1 LNSATVTKRGRDLM
15 ADEKDS
21 GDKKA
26 AKAATTSGSS
36 APAKSVKEK
45 PKKAAAKKPRAK
57 AGKKAAAKKPAAK
70 KASAKAKPKK
80 APAKK
85 PAAKKAAPKSAAKKP
100 AKSAAAKGTAK
111 AKRAPRAPGLDIGI
125 AQLRESLEHSVTLS
139 RERIQEVVDDAVKR
153 GRMTHGDAEK
163 MIGELLKR
171 GRKQTDALLSE
182 LEGLLRQA
190 RRKLP

>member
-1 LNSATVTKRGRDLM
+1 M

-21 GDKKA
+21 GSKGAKASSSKKA
-26 AKAATTSGSS
+26 SKA
-36 APAKSVKEK
+36 K
-45 PKKAAAKKPRAK
+45 PKKAAAKKATAK
-57 AGKKAAAKKPAAK
+57 KSGATKKAAANPDKKQTAK
-70 KASAKAKPKK
+70 KAGASPKAKAPKPSPGK
-80 APAKK
+80 APRG
-85 PAAKKAAPKSAAKKP
+85 SA
-100 AKSAAAKGTAK
+100 
-111 AKRAPRAPGLDIGI
+111 GLDKSI

-163 MIGELLKR
+163 MIGELFKR

-182 LEGLLRQA
+182 LEKLVRQA

>member
-1 LNSATVTKRGRDLM
+1 M
-15 ADEKDS
+15 ADEKD
-21 GDKKA
+21 
-26 AKAATTSGSS
+26 AK
-36 APAKSVKEK
+36 P
-45 PKKAAAKKPRAK
+45 AAAK
-57 AGKKAAAKKPAAK
+57 
-70 KASAKAKPKK
+70 KAKPKK
-80 APAKK
+80 AAKK
-85 PAAKKAAPKSAAKKP
+85 PTAKKAKAKKATGKKSASEAGDKAAKKGTAAK
-100 AKSAAAKGTAK
+100 
-111 AKRAPRAPGLDIGI
+111 KRAPRAPSLDIGI

-182 LEGLLRQA
+182 LEKLVRQA

>member
-1 LNSATVTKRGRDLM
+1 M

-21 GDKKA
+21 GDNPVKGKPRKAAGKKTKAKAKPQAAKKSAGKKA
-26 AKAATTSGSS
+26 APKAKKAA
-36 APAKSVKEK
+36 
-45 PKKAAAKKPRAK
+45 PKKAAAKPS
-57 AGKKAAAKKPAAK
+57 P
-70 KASAKAKPKK
+70 KPKK
-80 APAKK
+80 A
-85 PAAKKAAPKSAAKKP
+85 P

-111 AKRAPRAPGLDIGI
+111 AKRAPRAPGLEIGI

-163 MIGELLKR
+163 MIGELLKK

-182 LEGLLRQA
+182 LESLLRQA

>member
-1 LNSATVTKRGRDLM
+1 M

-26 AKAATTSGSS
+26 AKA
-36 APAKSVKEK
+36 K
-45 PKKAAAKKPRAK
+45 PKAVKKAAKPAAK
-57 AGKKAAAKKPAAK
+57 AATKKPAAK
-70 KASAKAKPKK
+70 AKPK
-80 APAKK
+80 
-85 PAAKKAAPKSAAKKP
+85 AKKAAPKSQAKTAKKPAPKKAP

>member
-1 LNSATVTKRGRDLM
+1 M

-21 GDKKA
+21 GDKP
-26 AKAATTSGSS
+26 AKA
-36 APAKSVKEK
+36 K
-45 PKKAAAKKPRAK
+45 P
-57 AGKKAAAKKPAAK
+57 KKAAAKKPAAK
-70 KASAKAKPKK
+70 KAAPKKAKAKPKK
-80 APAKK
+80 AAAK
-85 PAAKKAAPKSAAKKP
+85 PASKPPKKP

-111 AKRAPRAPGLDIGI
+111 KPKRAPRAPGLDIGI

-163 MIGELLKR
+163 MIGELLKK
-171 GRKQTDALLSE
+171 GRKQTDAVLSE
-182 LEGLLRQA
+182 LESLLRQA

>member
-1 LNSATVTKRGRDLM
+1 M

-21 GDKKA
+21 GKA
-26 AKAATTSGSS
+26 
-36 APAKSVKEK
+36 K
-45 PKKAAAKKPRAK
+45 PKKAAAKKP
-57 AGKKAAAKKPAAK
+57 
-70 KASAKAKPKK
+70 AKAKPKK
-80 APAKK
+80 AATKKPSANKAPAKAKK
-85 PAAKKAAPKSAAKKP
+85 PAP
-100 AKSAAAKGTAK
+100 KSAAAKGTAK

>member
-1 LNSATVTKRGRDLM
+1 M

-21 GDKKA
+21 GGKA
-26 AKAATTSGSS
+26 AKAGASKK
-36 APAKSVKEK
+36 AK
-45 PKKAAAKKPRAK
+45 PKKAAAKKPGKKAK
-57 AGKKAAAKKPAAK
+57 AGAK
-70 KASAKAKPKK
+70 KAGAKAK
-80 APAKK
+80 A
-85 PAAKKAAPKSAAKKP
+85 KAAPKKASSAKP
-100 AKSAAAKGTAK
+100 KSTPKAAGKKSARPTV
-111 AKRAPRAPGLDIGI
+111 GLDKSI
-125 AQLRESLEHSVTLS
+125 AQFRDSLEHSVTLS

-182 LEGLLRQA
+182 LEKLVRQA